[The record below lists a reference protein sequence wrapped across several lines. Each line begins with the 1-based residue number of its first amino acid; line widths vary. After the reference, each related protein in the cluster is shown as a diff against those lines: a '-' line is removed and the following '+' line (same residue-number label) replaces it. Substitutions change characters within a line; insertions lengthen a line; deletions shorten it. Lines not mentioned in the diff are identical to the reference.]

1 MTALKR
7 QPEKSRKRRGAA
19 DFMRRKVRRIHFVGI
34 GGIGMSGI
42 AEVLLNLGY
51 TVTGSDLGATETTER
66 LARLGA
72 TVFQGHDARN
82 LQETDVVVTSTAVR
96 PDNPEVV
103 EAHRRNIPVIPRA
116 EMLAELLKM
125 KFSIAVSGS
134 HGKTTTTSMIATM
147 LAHGGVDPTMVI
159 GGKLASIGSNAR
171 LGGGDVV
178 VAEADESDG
187 SFLKLHP
194 VISVITNIDREH
206 LDHYLDIEDIKQAF
220 LQFANGVPFY
230 GATVLCLDDPHVKE
244 ILPDVKRRTLTYG
257 LSRPADY
264 RAERISFSGGSSRFS
279 VYFRD
284 NLLGSVTL
292 KVPGLFNVYNALAAV
307 AVGAELDLPFTAIR
321 EGLKR
326 FTGVQRR
333 LEVKGVAHGVTVVDD
348 YGHHPTEIRETLAAA
363 RQVWKNRLIVVFQPH
378 RYTRTRA
385 LFREFTTA
393 FPNADVLILTDIYA
407 ASEDPIPGVSS
418 RALAGAIRETG
429 QTDVTYLAD
438 FDAIVD
444 HLIRI
449 AKPSDVILTQGAG
462 SVWKIGTEFLERTR
476 DEEERPE

>member
-1 MTALKR
+1 MKMSKKRTAEQR
-7 QPEKSRKRRGAA
+7 SGTS

-51 TVTGSDLGATETTER
+51 LVTGSDLSATDTTER
-66 LARLGA
+66 LSALGA
-72 TVFQGHDARN
+72 TVFLGHDAGN
-82 LQETDVVVTSTAVR
+82 LRETDVVVTSTAVR

-220 LQFANGVPFY
+220 LQFANSVPFY
-230 GATVLCLDDPHVKE
+230 GVTVLCLDDPHVKE
-244 ILPDVKRRTLTYG
+244 ILPDIKRRTLTYG
-257 LSRPADY
+257 LSQPADY
-264 RAERISFSGGSSRFS
+264 RAERIAFSGASSRFS
-279 VYFRD
+279 VYYRD
-284 NLLGSVTL
+284 NLLGSITL
-292 KVPGLFNVYNALAAV
+292 KAPGLFNIYNALAAV
-307 AVGAELDLPFTAIR
+307 AVGAELDLSFTAIR

-326 FTGVQRR
+326 FGGVQRR
-333 LEVKGVAHGVTVVDD
+333 LEVKGFAGGVTVVDD

-363 RQVWKNRLIVVFQPH
+363 RQVWKDRLIVVFQPH
-378 RYTRTRA
+378 RYSRTRA
-385 LFREFTTA
+385 LFREFTTV
-393 FPNADVLILTDIYA
+393 FPNADALILTDIYS
-407 ASEDPIPGVSS
+407 ASEDPIPGVNS
-418 RALAGAIRETG
+418 RALAGAIREAG
-429 QTDVTYLAD
+429 HNDVTYLPD
-438 FDAIVD
+438 FTAIVE
-444 HLIRI
+444 HLVRI
-449 AKPSDVILTQGAG
+449 TRPSDVVLTQGAG
-462 SVWKIGTEFLERTR
+462 SVWKIGMEFLQRIR
-476 DEEERPE
+476 SKEEKAE